1 MICIISKNI
10 KFMNQFPLRKKNFI
24 LIGIAVLLILT
35 GFILMCGSTT
45 TLEFNPD
52 IFSFRRI
59 TLAPIVCMLG
69 FVLMVVG
76 ILWKPKKTNK

>member
-1 MICIISKNI
+1 
-10 KFMNQFPLRKKNFI
+10 MNQFPLRKKNFI